1 MTYSP
6 RCGSFLTVFGLSV
19 LLLPVFGASTA
30 KAQEL
35 FGRDGTG
42 IIWFVGTVQ
51 HSSDGQP
58 TVDLGDAHGLD
69 DGVTVSVFRPQD
81 MHFRPLGVVRI
92 ENSFPSWAIPAKS
105 SRFELKTADVIIY
118 VRTLAQLKTGND
130 FRDTYLRQQLIK
142 TGTRNGYSTVLGQTE
157 AEALQT
163 YISRQ
168 AKWVRDFEHVAGTIR
183 SKSAASIE
191 TKQLQSLLRQVMHLQ
206 LLNTLR
212 VPVEESMGPE
222 WQSVVTQLLPA
233 PDAVL
238 ESPKPVASGEA
249 ASDPAAADSPA
260 SETPTVNKEK
270 IVEVIERRVE
280 NIMYVRLPEE
290 RKLAKVMCVALET
303 INWKEIGNGRAPA
316 NERQWFML
324 QIQRSQFPALSD
336 DVQFIK
342 DLQQTMTL
350 ARREIMESQQ

>member
-6 RCGSFLTVFGLSV
+6 RCGSFLTVLGLSV
-19 LLLPVFGASTA
+19 LLLPIVGTSTA
-30 KAQEL
+30 RAQEL
-35 FGRDGTG
+35 FRRDGAG

-69 DGVTVSVFRPQD
+69 DGEAVAVFRPQD

-92 ENSFPSWAIPAKS
+92 ENSFPSWSIPAKAIW
-105 SRFELKTADVIIY
+105 FELQTGDVIVY
-118 VRTLAQLKTGND
+118 VKTLGQMKTGD
-130 FRDTYLRQQLIK
+130 LFRDDYLRQQLIK
-142 TGTRNGYSTVLGQTE
+142 TGARNAYSTVLGQSE

-168 AKWVRDFEHVAGTIR
+168 AKWVRDYQHVAGTIR

-191 TKQLQSLLRQVMHLQ
+191 TKQLQGLLRQVLHLQ

-212 VPVEESMGPE
+212 VPVSAAMGDE

-233 PDAVL
+233 PETVI
-238 ESPKPVASGEA
+238 ESPKLVDVDEA
-249 ASDPAAADSPA
+249 AGDPASAEEAATAPQADKN
-260 SETPTVNKEK
+260 T
-270 IVEVIERRVE
+270 IVEVVQRHVE
-280 NIMYVRLPEE
+280 QIMYVRLPEE
-290 RKLAKVMCVALET
+290 RKLASIMCVALET
-303 INWKEIGNGRAPA
+303 IDWKAIGNGRAPA

-324 QIQRSQFPALSD
+324 QLQRSQFPALTE
-336 DVQFIK
+336 DVQYIK

-350 ARREIMESQQ
+350 SRREIMEVQQ